1 MIHNVLQNLGER
13 FSLNRKTI
21 VFIITIDTKYQ
32 ILYDCAEE
40 KEARKEERRERA
52 YYCKKRAASA
62 SFGQFSSRSQTTSFD
77 VSSRNCVLAM
87 VFSYSFD
94 SAIRL
99 TLDEAQGKAQ
109 EYVLFVS
116 TIASLLE
123 HCASTPFRR
132 FVANTLPPT
141 PGPFTNTR
149 APACFTRTRSP
160 FLRFLRRRLLLPP
173 FPPPLSSPHFPHLL
187 LSLSLSLSLVLS

>member
-1 MIHNVLQNLGER
+1 
-13 FSLNRKTI
+13 
-21 VFIITIDTKYQ
+21 
-32 ILYDCAEE
+32 
-40 KEARKEERRERA
+40 
-52 YYCKKRAASA
+52 
-62 SFGQFSSRSQTTSFD
+62 
-77 VSSRNCVLAM
+77 M

-187 LSLSLSLSLVLS
+187 LSLSLSLSRSLLVDILWLRYFAHYRTGKRRFLRYRPFLLAIGLSILFFHPSSASLFFAPNFFDVSTSVSSLASVFESSTGLK

>member
-1 MIHNVLQNLGER
+1 
-13 FSLNRKTI
+13 
-21 VFIITIDTKYQ
+21 
-32 ILYDCAEE
+32 
-40 KEARKEERRERA
+40 
-52 YYCKKRAASA
+52 
-62 SFGQFSSRSQTTSFD
+62 
-77 VSSRNCVLAM
+77 M

-141 PGPFTNTR
+141 PGPFTNTH
-149 APACFTRTRSP
+149 APSLLYTHEIPFSP
-160 FLRFLRRRLLLPP
+160 AS
-173 FPPPLSSPHFPHLL
+173 SSPSSSFSFSLHLPYV
-187 LSLSLSLSLVLS
+187 LSLSIYLSIYLLIGITRLRPLSYKKEAFPTSLISTTRCDR

>member
-1 MIHNVLQNLGER
+1 MKYDSLITRAEGGEG
-13 FSLNRKTI
+13 
-21 VFIITIDTKYQ
+21 
-32 ILYDCAEE
+32 EG
-40 KEARKEERRERA
+40 EERHPDARGVGCSGDGRA
-52 YYCKKRAASA
+52 SPPVRGD
-62 SFGQFSSRSQTTSFD
+62 FHLLLSRRQR
-77 VSSRNCVLAM
+77 SRNCVLAM

-116 TIASLLE
+116 TIASLLA

-141 PGPFTNTR
+141 PEPFTSTH
-149 APACFTRTRSP
+149 APACFTRARSP
-160 FLRFLRRRLLLPP
+160 FLPFLRCLLLLLRLPLRPLPLPSRAIILSRDVSRRFAHYRTRKRRFLY
-173 FPPPLSSPHFPHLL
+173 H
-187 LSLSLSLSLVLS
+187 

>member
-1 MIHNVLQNLGER
+1 
-13 FSLNRKTI
+13 
-21 VFIITIDTKYQ
+21 
-32 ILYDCAEE
+32 
-40 KEARKEERRERA
+40 
-52 YYCKKRAASA
+52 
-62 SFGQFSSRSQTTSFD
+62 
-77 VSSRNCVLAM
+77 M

-141 PGPFTNTR
+141 PGPFTNTH

-160 FLRFLRRRLLLPP
+160 FHSFLHHHLLLLLLLP
-173 FPPPLSSPHFPHLL
+173 FFSSFFLFSFLYGYFTCYSSSLL
-187 LSLSLSLSLVLS
+187 LFASKYLVASPLCPLPCTRKKHRVSYIIDIDYSSRLEIIFCFSKLHLFALNFFFFL

>member
-1 MIHNVLQNLGER
+1 MRLSVYQPDNSHLFRRLFLSNVG
-13 FSLNRKTI
+13 
-21 VFIITIDTKYQ
+21 
-32 ILYDCAEE
+32 
-40 KEARKEERRERA
+40 
-52 YYCKKRAASA
+52 
-62 SFGQFSSRSQTTSFD
+62 
-77 VSSRNCVLAM
+77 SRNCVLAM

-141 PGPFTNTR
+141 PGPFTNTY
-149 APACFTRTRSP
+149 ALACFTRTRSP
-160 FLRFLRRRLLLPP
+160 FLPFLRLLL
-173 FPPPLSSPHFPHLL
+173 FSPLLFLLVSSPTILSFSLQLL
-187 LSLSLSLSLVLS
+187 V

>member
-1 MIHNVLQNLGER
+1 MRYPYLIR
-13 FSLNRKTI
+13 TIFIPFSDY
-21 VFIITIDTKYQ
+21 FP
-32 ILYDCAEE
+32 
-40 KEARKEERRERA
+40 
-52 YYCKKRAASA
+52 
-62 SFGQFSSRSQTTSFD
+62 FD

-141 PGPFTNTR
+141 PGPFTNTH
-149 APACFTRTRSP
+149 APGLLYTHEILFSPVSSSPSSP
-160 FLRFLRRRLLLPP
+160 FSSSTS
-173 FPPPLSSPHFPHLL
+173 SSPAT
-187 LSLSLSLSLVLS
+187 LSLSFPISISYVRIMPIIAQERSVSHIIDINYSPRSVHNNFSISFWQEYLSSFAPDFFFR

>member
-1 MIHNVLQNLGER
+1 VFLDARDVRYNGNGNAHPVIRGDLFISPVCYFFRRQN
-13 FSLNRKTI
+13 
-21 VFIITIDTKYQ
+21 
-32 ILYDCAEE
+32 
-40 KEARKEERRERA
+40 
-52 YYCKKRAASA
+52 
-62 SFGQFSSRSQTTSFD
+62 SR
-77 VSSRNCVLAM
+77 VLAM

-141 PGPFTNTR
+141 PEPFTSTQ
-149 APACFTRTRSP
+149 APACFTRARSP
-160 FLRFLRRRLLLPP
+160 FPPFLRCLLPLP
-173 FPPPLSSPHFPHLL
+173 SASLARYHSLPRRVSPLRPLSRKKEAFLISLISAVRRESRRDRFSSVFLSFPR
-187 LSLSLSLSLVLS
+187 LSTMSYTRNV